1 MTNIPSKCP
10 SCQQPMVITQLG
22 CTHCDTAIAG
32 FYPLSP
38 FALLSEESLKF
49 LENFIRNRGNVKEM
63 ERELGQ
69 SYWTIRSQLDKV
81 IAEMGLTAP
90 PSETSLSEKRML
102 ILQQL
107 KDGEIDVDEATNRL
121 AELGK

>member
-1 MTNIPSKCP
+1 
-10 SCQQPMVITQLG
+10 MVITQLG

-32 FYPLSP
+32 YYPLSP
-38 FALLSEESLKF
+38 FALLSDESLKF

-81 IAEMGLTAP
+81 IAEMGLAGG
-90 PSETSLSEKRML
+90 PSQASLSEQRMQ
-102 ILQQL
+102 ILEQL
-107 KDGEIDVDEATNRL
+107 KSGEINVDEATSRL

>member
-1 MTNIPSKCP
+1 
-10 SCQQPMVITQLG
+10 MVITQLG

-32 FYPLSP
+32 YYPLSP
-38 FALLSEESLKF
+38 FASLSEESLKF

-69 SYWTIRSQLDKV
+69 SYWTIRSRLDKV

-90 PSETSLSEKRML
+90 PNETSLSEQRMH

-107 KDGEIDVDEATNRL
+107 KAGEIDVDQATSRL

>member
-1 MTNIPSKCP
+1 
-10 SCQQPMVITQLG
+10 MVITQLG

-32 FYPLSP
+32 YYPLSP
-38 FALLSEESLKF
+38 FAALSEESLKF

-90 PSETSLSEKRML
+90 PSEASLSEQRMAV
-102 ILQQL
+102 LQQL
-107 KDGEIDVDEATNRL
+107 KSGDIDVDEATRQL